1 MSNPNIIGVTTING
15 NNGSLA
21 VTSSAQTLVSNAAS
35 SNKVYKINQIYIAN
49 VDGSAADE
57 VTVTIRSSV
66 STTPTTATLN
76 KNISVPAK
84 STLEVLS
91 APFYLK
97 EDQDIQVLGVA
108 ASGDLEAIATW
119 EEIS

>member
-49 VDGSAADE
+49 VDGTAADE

>member
-49 VDGSAADE
+49 VDGTAAD
-57 VTVTIRSSV
+57 
-66 STTPTTATLN
+66 A
-76 KNISVPAK
+76 
-84 STLEVLS
+84 
-91 APFYLK
+91 
-97 EDQDIQVLGVA
+97 Q
-108 ASGDLEAIATW
+108 
-119 EEIS
+119 